1 MGIRN
6 TLDCHVQTN
15 RAPCFDASGPFAKIF
30 RGRPNSSRE
39 FEASKPT
46 SRALPSFR
54 PALSDLVRLK
64 TPLGQLLP
72 GTPIET
78 IPKWK
83 GLVERTNP
91 SKLPKVGDVVSR
103 ETL

>member
-30 RGRPNSSRE
+30 RRRPNSSRE
-39 FEASKPT
+39 FESSKPT
-46 SRALPSFR
+46 RRALTSFR
-54 PALSDLVRLK
+54 PALSDLVPLK

-72 GTPIET
+72 GTPVEP
-78 IPKWK
+78 IPKLK
-83 GLVERTNP
+83 VPVTGSKP
-91 SKLPKVGDVVSR
+91 SKATPIR
-103 ETL
+103 AI